1 MLLSEQDQV
10 LSYNGEVLVFQLSK
24 PKHAE
29 EAEDK
34 AMNLYVKR
42 MAFNRDTKLFDQ
54 KSSGVFSM
62 GASHSKIEIICC
74 SCTTDSRTGIIL
86 PCILMKKRKRN
97 SVKYFLLLLHSSNQF
112 EPSFFFKLDYEL
124 KEDIR
129 LFAGPSLL
137 WRHANKLFYISSNT
151 RVVQSAPVHL
161 SSVVWTGEIV
171 GEGTVVLGIRT
182 AFLPETEG
190 SDGFSVSD
198 RAIWGS
204 EFFGYTIQSQKF
216 LTGTCFM
223 PHAYSRVVSSVYVC
237 RSERLR
243 KQLRISLV
251 AITHKN
257 QLIWFQNGTPKG
269 VCELPYEKPRLV
281 KPALTSSSDL
291 LFAVSFASGN
301 SCVIQRR
308 DSLQVASKWQ
318 KVKCVLV
325 DDFIGSG
332 SEQLLLLF
340 KDDSNA
346 DILSTFKITDLGEV
360 NYSSDINYKYDVPA
374 AEGLQ
379 ENGLFT
385 VRALETRLQAGWTS
399 VRELQQHLRLQ
410 KRVIL
415 ESCRALRDLVEG
427 RTHILPNSKE
437 VKCKRWARSLLNSA
451 KPFVEGAAINHLPLL
466 LEGLVSLWDDVENP
480 PDSLSKET
488 SSASEVPE
496 HFTEELWQ
504 RVVGDSLVVGVKL
517 TESFCLSLSDVSL
530 SLVMDQDFSSVSPII
545 KCQSKIIK
553 LNKAFSALAVS
564 SSQIEPPPKKM
575 KLDLDRKND
584 LQKEFLK
591 SSSRIQLDGA
601 KTVTAVTSLSP
612 LLAFHRVCCVVLLHA
627 RKQNNQNDSLQ
638 QSKKITVLCGKILL
652 SLEDISNGRYSIKML
667 RDNSYCIGSMED
679 ILAVLAVSVR
689 FSFQIV
695 SCDCTLTPV
704 SSWLMGEMEC
714 TPFKECQD
722 NIFCHKAGNVHGTI
736 FNWTL
741 KNPFEGV
748 LTIFCRN
755 LTVLFQCLHS
765 LTRVLPPS
773 CSVKLLRSGSRGVL
787 TEHLALALE
796 KEMLTLKNSLFL
808 KETKAENSLTW
819 RNESGKKINNA
830 PLASLLDTEEG
841 VQQFRKK
848 LQNEREESVR
858 SMNQTMNGALYQKIA
873 LKIAEAQLSSD
884 MIVWRLA
891 KS

>member
-1 MLLSEQDQV
+1 MLLNEQDQF

-29 EAEDK
+29 EADDK
-34 AMNLYVKR
+34 TMNLCVRR
-42 MAFNRDTKLFDQ
+42 MVFNRDAKVFVQ

-62 GASHSKIEIICC
+62 HASHSKIEMICC
-74 SCTTDSRTGIIL
+74 SCTTDCRTGIIL
-86 PCILMKKRKRN
+86 PCIFVKKKKRSN
-97 SVKYFLLLLHSSNQF
+97 VKYFLLLLHSTNQF
-112 EPSFFFKLDYEL
+112 EPSFYFKLDYEL

-129 LFAGPSLL
+129 LFAGPSVL

-151 RVVQSAPVHL
+151 CVVQSAPVQL
-161 SSVVWTGEIV
+161 SSVLWTGEIV
-171 GEGTVVLGIRT
+171 GEGTVVLGVRT
-182 AFLPETEG
+182 SCLPETEDV
-190 SDGFSVSD
+190 DGFSISD
-198 RAIWGS
+198 RAIWGT
-204 EFFGYTIQSQKF
+204 EFFGYTIQTQKM

-223 PHAYSRVVSSVYVC
+223 PHAYSRVVSSVYIC
-237 RSERLR
+237 KSERLK

-257 QLIWFQNGTPKG
+257 QLIWFQNGVPKG
-269 VCELPYEKPRLV
+269 VCELPYEKPCSV
-281 KPALTSSSDL
+281 KPAVTRRSDL
-291 LFAVSFASGN
+291 LFVVSFESGN
-301 SCVIQRR
+301 SCVVQRR

-340 KDDSNA
+340 KDDSNT
-346 DILSTFKITDLGEV
+346 DVLSTFKITDLGEV
-360 NYSSDINYKYDVPA
+360 NYASSINYKHDVPT

-379 ENGLFT
+379 ENGLLT

-399 VRELQQHLRLQ
+399 VRELEQHLGLQ

-415 ESCRALRDLVEG
+415 ESCRALIDLVEE
-427 RTHILPNSKE
+427 RTHILPSAKE
-437 VKCKRWARSLLNSA
+437 VKCRIWAGSLLS
-451 KPFVEGAAINHLPLL
+451 
-466 LEGLVSLWDDVENP
+466 LVSLWDDVENP
-480 PDSLSKET
+480 PHSLSKET
-488 SSASEVPE
+488 SLASKVPE

-504 RVVGDSLVVGVKL
+504 RVVEDSLVVGVKL
-517 TESFCLSLSDVSL
+517 TESFYLSLRDVSL
-530 SLVMDQDFSSVSPII
+530 SLVMDQDFSSISPII

-553 LNKAFSALAVS
+553 LNKAFSALTVS
-564 SSQIEPPPKKM
+564 SNQIEPPPKKI
-575 KLDLDRKND
+575 KLDLHSKNY
-584 LQKEFLK
+584 LK
-591 SSSRIQLDGA
+591 NMFPERSSSIQLDGA
-601 KTVTAVTSLSP
+601 KTVIAVTSLSP

-627 RKQNNQNDSLQ
+627 RKQTHQNDSLQ
-638 QSKKITVLCGKILL
+638 QSKKISVLCGKILL
-652 SLEDISNGRYSIKML
+652 SLEDLSNGRYSVKML
-667 RDNSYCIGSMED
+667 RDNSYCTGSMED

-695 SCDCTLTPV
+695 SSDCSLTPV
-704 SSWLMGEMEC
+704 RSWLLGEMEC
-714 TPFKECQD
+714 TPFRQCQD
-722 NIFCHKAGNVHGTI
+722 NIFCHKSGNVYGTI

-765 LTRVLPPS
+765 LIRGLPPS
-773 CSVKLLRSGSRGVL
+773 CSVKLLRSGSKGVL
-787 TEHLALALE
+787 TEQLALALE

-808 KETKAENSLTW
+808 KETETEKSLTW
-819 RNESGKKINNA
+819 GNESSKKINNA

-841 VQQFRKK
+841 IQQFRKK

-884 MIVWRLA
+884 MIMCKL
-891 KS
+891 S

>member
-24 PKHAE
+24 PKQAE

-34 AMNLYVKR
+34 GMNLYVKR
-42 MAFNRDTKLFDQ
+42 MVFNKDTKLFVQ

-62 GASHSKIEIICC
+62 GASHSKTEIICC

-86 PCILMKKRKRN
+86 PCILMKKKKRN
-97 SVKYFLLLLHSSNQF
+97 SIKYFLLLLHSSNQF
-112 EPSFFFKLDYEL
+112 EPSFYFKLDYEL

-151 RVVQSAPVHL
+151 HVVQSAPVHL
-161 SSVVWTGEIV
+161 SCVVWTGEIV

-204 EFFGYTIQSQKF
+204 EFFGYAIQSQKF

-269 VCELPYEKPRLV
+269 VCELPYEKPCSV

-340 KDDSNA
+340 KDDSNT

-360 NYSSDINYKYDVPA
+360 NYASDINYKYDVPA

-379 ENGLFT
+379 ENGLLT
-385 VRALETRLQAGWTS
+385 IRALETRLQAGWTS
-399 VRELQQHLRLQ
+399 VRELQQHLGLQ

-415 ESCRALRDLVEG
+415 ESCRALRDLVEE

-437 VKCKRWARSLLNSA
+437 
-451 KPFVEGAAINHLPLL
+451 
-466 LEGLVSLWDDVENP
+466 EGLVSLWDDVENP
-480 PDSLSKET
+480 PDSLSKEI
-488 SSASEVPE
+488 SSATEVPE

-504 RVVGDSLVVGVKL
+504 RVVDDSLVVGVKL

-530 SLVMDQDFSSVSPII
+530 SLVMNQDFSSVSPII

-584 LQKEFLK
+584 LQKEFPK

-601 KTVTAVTSLSP
+601 KTVTAVTSLAP
-612 LLAFHRVCCVVLLHA
+612 LLAFHHVCCVVLLHA
-627 RKQNNQNDSLQ
+627 RKQNYQNDCLQ

-667 RDNSYCIGSMED
+667 RDNSYCTGSMQD

-704 SSWLMGEMEC
+704 RSWLLGEMEC

-736 FNWTL
+736 FNWAL

-765 LTRVLPPS
+765 LTRILPPS

-808 KETKAENSLTW
+808 KETQAENSLTW
-819 RNESGKKINNA
+819 RNDSGKKINNA
-830 PLASLLDTEEG
+830 PLTSLLDTEEG

-848 LQNEREESVR
+848 LQNEREESVQ
-858 SMNQTMNGALYQKIA
+858 SMNQTMNGALYQKLA

>member
-24 PKHAE
+24 PKQAE

-34 AMNLYVKR
+34 GMNLYVKR
-42 MAFNRDTKLFDQ
+42 MVFNKDTKLFVQ

-62 GASHSKIEIICC
+62 GASHSKTEIICC

-86 PCILMKKRKRN
+86 PCILMKKKKRN
-97 SVKYFLLLLHSSNQF
+97 SIKYFLLLLHSSNQF
-112 EPSFFFKLDYEL
+112 EPSFYFKLDYEL

-151 RVVQSAPVHL
+151 HVVQSAPVHL
-161 SSVVWTGEIV
+161 SCVVWTGEIV

-204 EFFGYTIQSQKF
+204 EFFGYAIQSQKF

-269 VCELPYEKPRLV
+269 VCELPYEKPCSV

-340 KDDSNA
+340 KDDSNT
-346 DILSTFKITDLGEV
+346 DILSTFEITDLGEV
-360 NYSSDINYKYDVPA
+360 NYASDINYKYDVPA

-379 ENGLFT
+379 ENGLLT
-385 VRALETRLQAGWTS
+385 IRALETRLQAGWTS
-399 VRELQQHLRLQ
+399 VRELQQHLGLQ

-415 ESCRALRDLVEG
+415 ESCRALRDLVEE

-437 VKCKRWARSLLNSA
+437 VKCKRWARSLLNSV
-451 KPFVEGAAINHLPLL
+451 KPFVE
-466 LEGLVSLWDDVENP
+466 
-480 PDSLSKET
+480 
-488 SSASEVPE
+488 
-496 HFTEELWQ
+496 
-504 RVVGDSLVVGVKL
+504 
-517 TESFCLSLSDVSL
+517 
-530 SLVMDQDFSSVSPII
+530 VMNQDFSSVSPII

-584 LQKEFLK
+584 LQKEFPK

-601 KTVTAVTSLSP
+601 KTVTAVTSLAP
-612 LLAFHRVCCVVLLHA
+612 LLAFHHFKYLFLLYFLA
-627 RKQNNQNDSLQ
+627 
-638 QSKKITVLCGKILL
+638 
-652 SLEDISNGRYSIKML
+652 
-667 RDNSYCIGSMED
+667 GSMQD

-704 SSWLMGEMEC
+704 RSWLLGEMEC

-736 FNWTL
+736 FNWAL

-765 LTRVLPPS
+765 LTRILPPS

-808 KETKAENSLTW
+808 KETQAENSLTW
-819 RNESGKKINNA
+819 RNDSGKKINNA
-830 PLASLLDTEEG
+830 PLTSLLDTEEG

-848 LQNEREESVR
+848 LQNEREESVQ
-858 SMNQTMNGALYQKIA
+858 SMNQTMNGALYQKLA

>member
-1 MLLSEQDQV
+1 MLLSEQDQF

-24 PKHAE
+24 PEHAE
-29 EAEDK
+29 GTDDK
-34 AMNLYVKR
+34 TMNLCVRR
-42 MAFNRDTKLFDQ
+42 MAFNRDTKQFVQ

-62 GASHSKIEIICC
+62 RASHSKIEMICC
-74 SCTTDSRTGIIL
+74 NCTTDSRTGIIL
-86 PCILMKKRKRN
+86 PCILMKKKKRN
-97 SVKYFLLLLHSSNQF
+97 NVKYFVLLLHSSNQF
-112 EPSFFFKLDYEL
+112 EQSFYFKFDYEL

-129 LFAGPSLL
+129 LFAGPSVL

-151 RVVQSAPVHL
+151 FVVQSAPVQL

-171 GEGTVVLGIRT
+171 GEGTVVLGIGS
-182 AFLPETEG
+182 ACLPETEDA
-190 SDGFSVSD
+190 DGFSVSD

-204 EFFGYTIQSQKF
+204 EFFGYAIQTQKM

-223 PHAYSRVVSSVYVC
+223 PHAYSRVVSSVYIC
-237 RSERLR
+237 KSERWE

-257 QLIWFQNGTPKG
+257 QLIWFQSGVPKG
-269 VCELPYEKPRLV
+269 VCELPYEKPCLV
-281 KPALTSSSDL
+281 KPAVTSSNDL
-291 LFAVSFASGN
+291 LFVVSFASGN
-301 SCVIQRR
+301 SCVVQRR

-340 KDDSNA
+340 KDDS
-346 DILSTFKITDLGEV
+346 DTDVLSTFKITDLGEV
-360 NYSSDINYKYDVPA
+360 NYASGINYKHDVPA

-379 ENGLFT
+379 ENGLLT

-399 VRELQQHLRLQ
+399 VRELQQHLGLQ

-415 ESCRALRDLVEG
+415 ESCRALIDLVEE
-427 RTHILPNSKE
+427 RTHILPNAKE
-437 VKCKRWARSLLNSA
+437 
-451 KPFVEGAAINHLPLL
+451 
-466 LEGLVSLWDDVENP
+466 EGLVSLWDDVENP
-480 PDSLSKET
+480 PHSHSKET
-488 SSASEVPE
+488 SLASKVPE

-517 TESFCLSLSDVSL
+517 TESFYLSLTDVSL

-575 KLDLDRKND
+575 KLDLHSKND
-584 LQKEFLK
+584 LGKEFPER
-591 SSSRIQLDGA
+591 SSRIQLDGA

-612 LLAFHRVCCVVLLHA
+612 LLAFHRVCCIVLVHA
-627 RKQNNQNDSLQ
+627 RKQNHQNDSLQ

-652 SLEDISNGRYSIKML
+652 SLEDISNGRYSVKML
-667 RDNSYCIGSMED
+667 RDNSYCTGSVED
-679 ILAVLAVSVR
+679 ILAVLAVCVR

-695 SCDCTLTPV
+695 SSDCTLTPV
-704 SSWLMGEMEC
+704 SSWLHGEMEC
-714 TPFKECQD
+714 TPFKESQD

-741 KNPFEGV
+741 KNPFEGI

-765 LTRVLPPS
+765 LIRVLPPS
-773 CSVKLLRSGSRGVL
+773 CSVKLLRSGSKAVL
-787 TEHLALALE
+787 TEQLALALE
-796 KEMLTLKNSLFL
+796 KEMLTFKNSLFL
-808 KETKAENSLTW
+808 KETKAENSLMW
-819 RNESGKKINNA
+819 GNESGKKINND

-848 LQNEREESVR
+848 LQNEREENVR
-858 SMNQTMNGALYQKIA
+858 SMNRTMNGALYQKTA

-884 MIVWRLA
+884 MIVWRL
-891 KS
+891 S

>member
-1 MLLSEQDQV
+1 MLLSEQDQF

-29 EAEDK
+29 EADDK
-34 AMNLYVKR
+34 TMNLCVRR
-42 MAFNRDTKLFDQ
+42 MAFNRDTKLFVQ

-62 GASHSKIEIICC
+62 HASHSKIEMICC
-74 SCTTDSRTGIIL
+74 SCTTDSRTGITL
-86 PCILMKKRKRN
+86 PCILMKKKKRN
-97 SVKYFLLLLHSSNQF
+97 NVKYFVLLLHSSNQF
-112 EPSFFFKLDYEL
+112 EQSFCFKLDYEL

-129 LFAGPSLL
+129 LFTGPSVL

-151 RVVQSAPVHL
+151 CVVQSAPVQL
-161 SSVVWTGEIV
+161 SSIVWTGEIV
-171 GEGTVVLGIRT
+171 DEGTAVLGIRT
-182 AFLPETEG
+182 ACLPETEDA
-190 SDGFSVSD
+190 DGFSVSD

-204 EFFGYTIQSQKF
+204 EFFGYAIETQKM
-216 LTGTCFM
+216 LAGTCFM
-223 PHAYSRVVSSVYVC
+223 PHAYSRVVSSVYIC
-237 RSERLR
+237 KSERWK

-257 QLIWFQNGTPKG
+257 QLICFQNGVPKG
-269 VCELPYEKPRLV
+269 VCELPYEKPCSV
-281 KPALTSSSDL
+281 KPAVTSSNDL
-291 LFAVSFASGN
+291 LFVVSFASGN
-301 SCVIQRR
+301 SCVVQRR
-308 DSLQVASKWQ
+308 DSLQVVSKWP
-318 KVKCVLV
+318 KVKCILV

-340 KDDSNA
+340 KDDSNT
-346 DILSTFKITDLGEV
+346 DVLSTFKITDLGEV
-360 NYSSDINYKYDVPA
+360 NYASSINYKHDVPA

-379 ENGLFT
+379 ENGLLT

-399 VRELQQHLRLQ
+399 VRELQQHLGLQ

-415 ESCRALRDLVEG
+415 ESCRALIDLVEE
-427 RTHILPNSKE
+427 RTHILPN
-437 VKCKRWARSLLNSA
+437 A
-451 KPFVEGAAINHLPLL
+451 KQ
-466 LEGLVSLWDDVENP
+466 EGLVSLWDDVENP
-480 PDSLSKET
+480 PHSLSKET
-488 SSASEVPE
+488 SLVSEVPE

-504 RVVGDSLVVGVKL
+504 RVVGDKLVVGVKL
-517 TESFCLSLSDVSL
+517 TESFYLSLSDVSL
-530 SLVMDQDFSSVSPII
+530 SLVMDQDFSSISPII

-575 KLDLDRKND
+575 KLDLHSKNY
-584 LQKEFLK
+584 LRKEFPK
-591 SSSRIQLDGA
+591 RSSSIQLDGA
-601 KTVTAVTSLSP
+601 KTLTAVTSLSP

-627 RKQNNQNDSLQ
+627 RKQNHQNDSLQ
-638 QSKKITVLCGKILL
+638 QSKKIAVLCGKILL
-652 SLEDISNGRYSIKML
+652 SLEDISNGKYSVKML
-667 RDNSYCIGSMED
+667 RDNSYCTGSVED

-695 SCDCTLTPV
+695 SSDFTLTPV
-704 SSWLMGEMEC
+704 SSWLLGEMEC

-722 NIFCHKAGNVHGTI
+722 NVFCHKAGNVHGTI

-755 LTVLFQCLHS
+755 LTILFQCLHS

-773 CSVKLLRSGSRGVL
+773 CSVKLLRSGSKAVL
-787 TEHLALALE
+787 TEQLALALE

-819 RNESGKKINNA
+819 GNESGKKISNS

-848 LQNEREESVR
+848 FQNEQEKNVQ
-858 SMNQTMNGALYQKIA
+858 SMNQTMNGALYQKTA

-884 MIVWRLA
+884 VIVWRLS

>member
-1 MLLSEQDQV
+1 MLLSEQDQF

-29 EAEDK
+29 EADDK
-34 AMNLYVKR
+34 TMNLCVRR
-42 MAFNRDTKLFDQ
+42 MAFNRDTKMFVE

-62 GASHSKIEIICC
+62 HAQSKIEMICC

-86 PCILMKKRKRN
+86 PCILMKKKRRN
-97 SVKYFLLLLHSSNQF
+97 NIKYFVLFLHSSNQF
-112 EPSFFFKLDYEL
+112 EQSFYFKLDYEL

-129 LFAGPSLL
+129 LFAGPSVL

-151 RVVQSAPVHL
+151 CVVQSAPVQL
-161 SSVVWTGEIV
+161 SSVVWTGEIA

-182 AFLPETEG
+182 ACLPETEDA
-190 SDGFSVSD
+190 DGFSASD

-204 EFFGYTIQSQKF
+204 EFFGYAIQTQKM

-223 PHAYSRVVSSVYVC
+223 PHAYSRVVSSVYIC
-237 RSERLR
+237 KTDRLK

-251 AITHKN
+251 ALTHKN
-257 QLIWFQNGTPKG
+257 QLIWFQSGVPKG
-269 VCELPYEKPRLV
+269 VCELPYEKPCLV
-281 KPALTSSSDL
+281 KTAVTSSNDL
-291 LFAVSFASGN
+291 LFVVSFASGN
-301 SCVIQRR
+301 SCVVQRR

-340 KDDSNA
+340 KDDSNT
-346 DILSTFKITDLGEV
+346 DMLSTFKITDLGEV
-360 NYSSDINYKYDVPA
+360 NYESGISYKHDVPA

-379 ENGLFT
+379 ENGLLT

-399 VRELQQHLRLQ
+399 VRELQQHLGLQ

-415 ESCRALRDLVEG
+415 ESCRALIDLVEE
-427 RTHILPNSKE
+427 RTHILPNAKE
-437 VKCKRWARSLLNSA
+437 VKCRRRARS
-451 KPFVEGAAINHLPLL
+451 
-466 LEGLVSLWDDVENP
+466 EGLVSLWDDVENP
-480 PDSLSKET
+480 PHSLSKE
-488 SSASEVPE
+488 ASLASKVPE

-517 TESFCLSLSDVSL
+517 TESFYLSLSDVSL
-530 SLVMDQDFSSVSPII
+530 SLVMDQDFSSISSII

-575 KLDLDRKND
+575 KLDLHSKSD
-584 LQKEFLK
+584 LRKEFPK
-591 SSSRIQLDGA
+591 RSSTIQLDGA

-627 RKQNNQNDSLQ
+627 RKQNHQNDSLQ

-652 SLEDISNGRYSIKML
+652 SLEDISNGRYSVKML
-667 RDNSYCIGSMED
+667 RDNNYCTGSVED

-695 SCDCTLTPV
+695 SSDCTLTPV
-704 SSWLMGEMEC
+704 SSWLLGEMEC

-722 NIFCHKAGNVHGTI
+722 NVFCHKAGNVHGTI

-755 LTVLFQCLHS
+755 LTVLFLSLHS

-773 CSVKLLRSGSRGVL
+773 CSVKLLRSGSKAVL
-787 TEHLALALE
+787 TEQLALSLE
-796 KEMLTLKNSLFL
+796 KEMLTLQNSLFL

-819 RNESGKKINNA
+819 GNESGKKINNA

-858 SMNQTMNGALYQKIA
+858 SMNQTMNGALYQKTA

-884 MIVWRLA
+884 MMVWRL
-891 KS
+891 S

>member
-1 MLLSEQDQV
+1 MLLSEQDQF

-24 PKHAE
+24 PKYAE
-29 EAEDK
+29 EADDK
-34 AMNLYVKR
+34 TMNLCVRR
-42 MAFNRDTKLFDQ
+42 MAFNRDTKLFVQ

-62 GASHSKIEIICC
+62 HAQSKIEMICC

-86 PCILMKKRKRN
+86 PCILMKKKKRN
-97 SVKYFLLLLHSSNQF
+97 NVKYFVLFLHSSNQF
-112 EPSFFFKLDYEL
+112 EQSFHFKLDYEL
-124 KEDIR
+124 KEDVR
-129 LFAGPSLL
+129 LFAGPSVL

-151 RVVQSAPVHL
+151 CVVQSAPVQL

-182 AFLPETEG
+182 ACRPETEDA
-190 SDGFSVSD
+190 DGFSASD

-204 EFFGYTIQSQKF
+204 EFFGYAIQTQRM

-223 PHAYSRVVSSVYVC
+223 PHAYSRVVSSVC
-237 RSERLR
+237 ICKTDRLR
-243 KQLRISLV
+243 KQLQISLV

-257 QLIWFQNGTPKG
+257 QLIWFQSGVPKG
-269 VCELPYEKPRLV
+269 VCELPYEKPCLV
-281 KPALTSSSDL
+281 KTAVTSSNDL
-291 LFAVSFASGN
+291 LFVVSFASGN
-301 SCVIQRR
+301 SCVVQRR

-340 KDDSNA
+340 KDDSNT
-346 DILSTFKITDLGEV
+346 DVLSTFKITDLGEV
-360 NYSSDINYKYDVPA
+360 NYASGINYKHDVPA

-379 ENGLFT
+379 ENGLLT

-399 VRELQQHLRLQ
+399 VRELQQHLGLQ

-415 ESCRALRDLVEG
+415 ESCRALIDLVEE
-427 RTHILPNSKE
+427 RTHILPNAKE
-437 VKCKRWARSLLNSA
+437 VKCRRWARSLLNSA
-451 KPFVEGAAINHLPLL
+451 KPFVES
-466 LEGLVSLWDDVENP
+466 LVSLWDDVENP
-480 PDSLSKET
+480 PHSLSKET
-488 SSASEVPE
+488 SLASKVPE

-504 RVVGDSLVVGVKL
+504 RVVDDSLVVGVKL
-517 TESFCLSLSDVSL
+517 TESFYMSLSDVSL
-530 SLVMDQDFSSVSPII
+530 SLVMDQDFSSISSII

-553 LNKAFSALAVS
+553 LNKAFSALTVS

-575 KLDLDRKND
+575 KLDLHSKND
-584 LQKEFLK
+584 LRKEFPK
-591 SSSRIQLDGA
+591 RSSRIQLDGA

-627 RKQNNQNDSLQ
+627 RKQNHQNDSLQ
-638 QSKKITVLCGKILL
+638 QNKKITVLCGKILL
-652 SLEDISNGRYSIKML
+652 SLEDISNGRYSVKML
-667 RDNSYCIGSMED
+667 KNNSYCTGSVED

-695 SCDCTLTPV
+695 SSDCTLTPV
-704 SSWLMGEMEC
+704 SSWLLGEMEC

-722 NIFCHKAGNVHGTI
+722 NVFCHKAGNVHGTI

-741 KNPFEGV
+741 ENPFEGV

-773 CSVKLLRSGSRGVL
+773 CSVKLLRSGSKAVL
-787 TEHLALALE
+787 TEQLALALE
-796 KEMLTLKNSLFL
+796 KETLTLQNSLFL

-819 RNESGKKINNA
+819 GNESGKKINNA
-830 PLASLLDTEEG
+830 SLASLLDTEEG

-858 SMNQTMNGALYQKIA
+858 SMNQTMNGALYQKTA
-873 LKIAEAQLSSD
+873 LKIAEAQLGSD
-884 MIVWRLA
+884 MIVWRL
-891 KS
+891 S

>member
-1 MLLSEQDQV
+1 MLLSEQDQF

-29 EAEDK
+29 QADDK
-34 AMNLYVKR
+34 TMNLCVRR
-42 MAFNRDTKLFDQ
+42 MVFNRDTKLFVQ

-62 GASHSKIEIICC
+62 VSSNSEIEMICC
-74 SCTTDSRTGIIL
+74 RCTTDSRTGIIL
-86 PCILMKKRKRN
+86 PCILMKKKKRN
-97 SVKYFLLLLHSSNQF
+97 NIKYFLLLLHSSNQF
-112 EPSFFFKLDYEL
+112 EPSFYFKLDYEL

-151 RVVQSAPVHL
+151 CVVQSAPVRL

-182 AFLPETEG
+182 ACLPETEHP
-190 SDGFSVSD
+190 DGFSLSD
-198 RAIWGS
+198 RAIWGG
-204 EFFGYTIQSQKF
+204 EFFGYVIQTQKI

-237 RSERLR
+237 KTERLK

-251 AITHKN
+251 ATTHKN
-257 QLIWFQNGTPKG
+257 QLIWFQNGVPKG
-269 VCELPYEKPRLV
+269 VCELPYEKPCSV
-281 KPALTSSSDL
+281 KPALTSSNDL
-291 LFAVSFASGN
+291 LFVVSFVSGN
-301 SCVIQRR
+301 SCVVQRR

-340 KDDSNA
+340 KDDSNT
-346 DILSTFKITDLGEV
+346 DVLSTFKLTDLGEV
-360 NYSSDINYKYDVPA
+360 NYASGINYKQDVPA

-379 ENGLFT
+379 ENGLLT

-415 ESCRALRDLVEG
+415 ESCRALIDLVEE

-437 VKCKRWARSLLNSA
+437 
-451 KPFVEGAAINHLPLL
+451 
-466 LEGLVSLWDDVENP
+466 EGLVSLWDDAENP
-480 PDSLSKET
+480 ADSLSKE
-488 SSASEVPE
+488 ASLASQVPE

-517 TESFCLSLSDVSL
+517 TESFHLSLSDVSL
-530 SLVMDQDFSSVSPII
+530 SLVMDQDFSLISPII

-575 KLDLDRKND
+575 KLDLPSKND
-584 LQKEFLK
+584 LKKAFPK

-612 LLAFHRVCCVVLLHA
+612 LLAFHRVCCAVLLHA
-627 RKQNNQNDSLQ
+627 RKQNHQNDGLQ
-638 QSKKITVLCGKILL
+638 QSKEITVLCGKILL
-652 SLEDISNGRYSIKML
+652 SLEDISNDRYSVKML
-667 RDNSYCIGSMED
+667 RDNSYCTGSMED
-679 ILAVLAVSVR
+679 VLAVLAVSVR

-704 SSWLMGEMEC
+704 SSWLLGEMEC
-714 TPFKECQD
+714 IPFKECQD
-722 NIFCHKAGNVHGTI
+722 HIFCHKAGNVHGTI
-736 FNWTL
+736 FNWVL

-765 LTRVLPPS
+765 LTRVLPAS
-773 CSVKLLRSGSRGVL
+773 CSVKLLRFGSKEVL
-787 TEHLALALE
+787 TEQLALALE
-796 KEMLTLKNSLFL
+796 KEMLNLKNSPFL
-808 KETKAENSLTW
+808 KETKHENSLTW
-819 RNESGKKINNA
+819 GTESGKKVNNA

-848 LQNEREESVR
+848 FQNEREESVR
-858 SMNQTMNGALYQKIA
+858 SMNQTVNGALYQKIA
-873 LKIAEAQLSSD
+873 LKIAEAQLTSD

-891 KS
+891 

>member
-1 MLLSEQDQV
+1 MLLSEQDQF

-24 PKHAE
+24 PKHAD
-29 EAEDK
+29 EADDK
-34 AMNLYVKR
+34 TMNLCVRR
-42 MAFNRDTKLFDQ
+42 MAFNRDTKLFVQ

-62 GASHSKIEIICC
+62 HASHSKIEMICC

-86 PCILMKKRKRN
+86 PCILMKKKKRN
-97 SVKYFLLLLHSSNQF
+97 NVKYFVLFLHSSNQF
-112 EPSFFFKLDYEL
+112 EQSFYFKLDYEL

-129 LFAGPSLL
+129 LFAGPSVL

-151 RVVQSAPVHL
+151 RVVQSAPVQL

-182 AFLPETEG
+182 ACLPETEDA
-190 SDGFSVSD
+190 DGFSASD

-204 EFFGYTIQSQKF
+204 EFFGYAIQTQKM

-223 PHAYSRVVSSVYVC
+223 PHAYSRVVSSVYIC
-237 RSERLR
+237 KTDRLK

-251 AITHKN
+251 AITHKK
-257 QLIWFQNGTPKG
+257 QLIWFQSGVPKG
-269 VCELPYEKPRLV
+269 VCELPYEKPCLV
-281 KPALTSSSDL
+281 KTAVTSSNDL
-291 LFAVSFASGN
+291 LFVVSFASGN
-301 SCVIQRR
+301 SCVVQRR

-340 KDDSNA
+340 KDDSNT
-346 DILSTFKITDLGEV
+346 DVLSTFKITDLGQV
-360 NYSSDINYKYDVPA
+360 NYASDINYKHDVPA

-379 ENGLFT
+379 ENGLLT

-415 ESCRALRDLVEG
+415 ESCRALIDLVEE
-427 RTHILPNSKE
+427 RTHILPNAKE
-437 VKCKRWARSLLNSA
+437 VKCRRQARSLLNSA
-451 KPFVEGAAINHLPLL
+451 KPFA
-466 LEGLVSLWDDVENP
+466 EGLVSLWDDVENP
-480 PDSLSKET
+480 PHSLTKET
-488 SSASEVPE
+488 SLASKVPE

-517 TESFCLSLSDVSL
+517 TESFYLSLSDVSL
-530 SLVMDQDFSSVSPII
+530 SLVMDQDFSSISPII

-553 LNKAFSALAVS
+553 LNKAFSALTVS

-575 KLDLDRKND
+575 KLDLHSKND
-584 LQKEFLK
+584 LRNEFPK
-591 SSSRIQLDGA
+591 RSSRIQLDGA

-627 RKQNNQNDSLQ
+627 RKQNHQNDSLQ

-652 SLEDISNGRYSIKML
+652 SLEEISNGRYSVKML
-667 RDNSYCIGSMED
+667 RDTSYCTGSVED

-695 SCDCTLTPV
+695 SSDCTLTPV
-704 SSWLMGEMEC
+704 SSWLLREMEC

-765 LTRVLPPS
+765 LTGVLPPS
-773 CSVKLLRSGSRGVL
+773 CSVKLLRSGSKAVL
-787 TEHLALALE
+787 TEQLALALE
-796 KEMLTLKNSLFL
+796 KEMLTLRNSLFL
-808 KETKAENSLTW
+808 KETKAENSLSW
-819 RNESGKKINNA
+819 GNESGKKINNA

-858 SMNQTMNGALYQKIA
+858 SMNQAMNGALYRKTA

-884 MIVWRLA
+884 MIVCRL
-891 KS
+891 S